1 MLTMQ
6 EGDCW
11 FCIHDKA
18 TRQVLD
24 CLWFDGQVNSSSSS
38 RKREE
43 EATNS
48 TISRAVMCSILLCQP
63 GTSVPRAFQASPG
76 PPQVQRILRHL
87 VQCLCLLCLAS
98 HNANAKFQ
106 HQKAKSQ
113 SVMFAFTAITRYQ
126 VQLGSRLAIQQGT
139 VRGGCVR
146 WDFLCALQ
154 LQSFLLSKASSEFH
168 RLLPELCTSQFWSET
183 PKTHQTLK

>member
-1 MLTMQ
+1 MILSQ
-6 EGDCW
+6 YDYGKLC
-11 FCIHDKA
+11 HAHHARGRLLVLHSRQGNKA
-18 TRQVLD
+18 SLGLFVVWWLGEFLQL
-24 CLWFDGQVNSSSSS
+24 LSK
-38 RKREE
+38 KRRRGYKQHHLKGSYVF
-43 EATNS
+43 N
-48 TISRAVMCSILLCQP
+48 P
-63 GTSVPRAFQASPG
+63 SVPRAFQEFYVHWSMSQASPG

-106 HQKAKSQ
+106 RQKTKSQ

-146 WDFLCALQ
+146 WDFLCAL
-154 LQSFLLSKASSEFH
+154 
-168 RLLPELCTSQFWSET
+168 
-183 PKTHQTLK
+183 